1 MISEYTGASLIPIIE
16 YNNELCL
23 VLFGD
28 TKHNIYMDLG
38 GHAEINELPNHTA
51 SRESTEESLNTFNI
65 RSDQFTT
72 DFIEYN
78 NYICYFKKIKIEFS
92 EIKEIYSYNKKILE
106 YYKLKQLV
114 PTVWNETKNI
124 TIFSIN
130 SLLNGFTINHHE
142 YACTDIFG
150 SLKIVFRRPIKYL
163 KNAIKKNYFYYEN
176 NKWNSQL
183 ITHKPYIN
191 FHDYSSFLFLT
202 QTKSILI

>member
-1 MISEYTGASLIPIIE
+1 MTNEYKGASLIIIIE

-28 TKHNIYMDLG
+28 SNHNIYMDLG

-65 RSDQFTT
+65 RSDQFTN

-78 NYICYFKKIKIEFS
+78 NYICFFKKINIEFS
-92 EIKEIYSYNKKILE
+92 EIKQIYSENRKILD
-106 YYKLKQLV
+106 YYNNKQLV
-114 PTVWNETKNI
+114 PTVWNETKHV
-124 TIFSIN
+124 TIFSID
-130 SLLNGFTINHHE
+130 SLLKGFTNNHLE

-163 KNAIKKNYFYYEN
+163 KNAIKQNYFYYEN
-176 NKWNSQL
+176 KWKCQL
-183 ITHKPYIN
+183 PTYKPYIN
-191 FHDYSSFLFLT
+191 FHDEPNFLFLK